1 MVAFGKWRPPDAFS
15 PSGLEWGSFVF
26 CDHGV
31 SCCAVVWWGVSV
43 VFLMDNFVCHRLR
56 CGGGGVLVVCF
67 WLGFGLFTALISS
80 EVYFVESLILAQDE
94 RWRRA

>member
-1 MVAFGKWRPPDAFS
+1 MDAI
-15 PSGLEWGSFVF
+15 
-26 CDHGV
+26 V
-31 SCCAVVWWGVSV
+31 SLW
-43 VFLMDNFVCHRLR
+43 
-56 CGGGGVLVVCF
+56 GGGVLVVCF